1 MAEKP
6 VACKLIAIVEDD
18 QLLVEW
24 FRDALDY
31 DGHWRLQFYSDGQL
45 AKDELPELGA
55 DLILLDIGLPN
66 LDGVSLFKILRG
78 HSNTRST
85 PIIVV
90 SGSRGWELQRMG
102 LPSGLFLRKPFRR
115 KELLVMIQ
123 ALLGEEVNEQWD
135 VAGGITDASPTW
147 SGYDADQRS
156 SDEASSPTD

>member
-6 VACKLIAIVEDD
+6 VVSKLIAIVEDD
-18 QLLVEW
+18 QMLVEW
-24 FRDALDY
+24 FRDALAY
-31 DGHWRLQFYSDGQL
+31 DGHWRLQFFTDGQL

-78 HSNTRST
+78 HSSTRST

-102 LPSGLFLRKPFRR
+102 LPTGLFLRKPFRR

-123 ALLGEEVNEQWD
+123 ALLGETIEEQPDDTSPALSEESQGRW
-135 VAGGITDASPTW
+135 AS
-147 SGYDADQRS
+147 G
-156 SDEASSPTD
+156 EMIG